1 MKRVTVIGM
10 GMMGASFAL
19 ALKRA
24 GLVQSVT
31 GVDIQPAVLDAAV
44 QRDIIDN
51 ATTKVGSGI
60 QGTDVVVLA
69 TPVSAVTKLL
79 PVLAE
84 LEFAGIIIDLGSTKQ
99 VICETARDFPC
110 LKFIGCHPMAGSEIA
125 GLEGANA
132 ALFDDAPVII
142 TPPAGADEKLVDRV
156 IGLWR
161 QLGCRVTLMDPA
173 EHDFSVAIIS
183 HLPYLAAV
191 ATMNAAAE
199 LAQEKLDIFKLIAGG
214 FRDTTR
220 VSEGDP
226 IMWRDICLTNRV
238 HILQAITQL
247 RRRLD
252 EMEQALTARDGNRLQ
267 AIFQSSQNRRRT
279 YIPKKKQ

>member
-1 MKRVTVIGM
+1 MNKVTVIGM

-31 GVDIQPAVLDAAV
+31 GVDIKPAVLDAAV
-44 QRDIIDN
+44 QRDIIDH
-51 ATTKVGSGI
+51 ATTNIGSGI
-60 QGTDVVVLA
+60 QGTDAVVLA
-69 TPVSAVTKLL
+69 TPVSVVVKLL

-84 LEFAGIIIDLGSTKQ
+84 LEFEGIVIDLGSTKQ
-99 VICETARDFPC
+99 VICETARDLPC
-110 LKFIGCHPMAGSEIA
+110 LKFVGCHPMAGSEIA
-125 GLEGANA
+125 GLDGANA
-132 ALFDDAPVII
+132 ALFDNAPVII
-142 TPPAGADEKLVDRV
+142 TPPAGVDEKLVDRV
-156 IGLWR
+156 IGLWH
-161 QLGCRVTLMDPA
+161 QLGCRVTLMDPV

-183 HLPYLAAV
+183 HLPYLTAV

-199 LAQEKLDIFKLIAGG
+199 LAQEKPDIFKLIAGG

-220 VSEGDP
+220 VSAGDP

-247 RRRLD
+247 RRTLD

-267 AIFQSSQNRRRT
+267 AIFQSSQNRRKT
-279 YIPKKKQ
+279 YIPKKK